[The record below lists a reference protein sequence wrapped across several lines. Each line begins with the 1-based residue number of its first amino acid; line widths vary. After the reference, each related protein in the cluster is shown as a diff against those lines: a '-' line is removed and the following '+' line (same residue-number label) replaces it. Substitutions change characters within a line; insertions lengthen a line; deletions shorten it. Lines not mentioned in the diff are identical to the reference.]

1 VLANSRL
8 RREMANSRREISIFV
23 YDIMSNITDGPLS
36 KDLLSVELERYLS
49 IDRTDN
55 KHKLSIANRPCERDI
70 KLVSFYRNFIRL
82 RVLNDKKKG
91 ILDEAVLRSLVDYLK
106 STSKLSYEIFKQISD
121 IGEIPLGAKQYFS
134 AKVFLMFP
142 RDDNNCIDAIEFT
155 RLLCD
160 IFCC

>member
-1 VLANSRL
+1 
-8 RREMANSRREISIFV
+8 
-23 YDIMSNITDGPLS
+23 MSNITDVPLS

-142 RDDNNCIDAIEFT
+142 RDDSNCIDAIEFT
-155 RLLCD
+155 R
-160 IFCC
+160 